1 MARTLAR
8 LITLM
13 ILISCVAE
21 TAAQDSVF
29 TLSPKMRVR
38 NLPFHFQEKV
48 PAGLPVIGLVLS
60 GGGARGLAQI
70 GVLRAL
76 EEAGIRPDLITGTSM
91 GSINGGLYAAGYLV
105 DELDSLARAAEWRD
119 ILSADFKGDRRELF
133 IDQKISAD
141 RAVLSLRLDG
151 FNPIL
156 PNSIND
162 GQKLSNYLTL
172 LALNAPLKIPYS
184 FDSLEIPFSAVCTDL
199 ETGEA
204 VILKQGSLS
213 LALRASASASF
224 LLAPVKVDSQL
235 LVDGGLV
242 ANTPVSIAK
251 DEGAEFVIAVNTTS
265 PLNSKELLELPW
277 MVADQVLS
285 IPMKKLDK
293 SQLLQADVIIEPEIS
308 FRATDFD
315 SLNAAL
321 RAGYEKGKEKLPAIR
336 AELMERLKATLI
348 SENAT
353 ILTNILPPADSAAGY
368 DFIASYAGRD
378 SVYAGEVL
386 FDLVR
391 FQQQVNADS
400 VYAGVR
406 VTGAGTEVVFHAVP
420 KPKITQVTILG
431 NTRLD
436 DLLQN
441 GVLASYIYT
450 DFCGAKGVR
459 IVKSIIREYKRRG
472 YSLAEADN
480 ADFDPATGIF
490 TVSVSEGII
499 DSLIIKGNTKTDQTV
514 ITREI
519 PLAQGS
525 YFNSEAMERGLRNL
539 RSTNLFENIVLYLER
554 SDNRNTVTVDVK
566 ERESGIL
573 RLGFKLADENTPR
586 VNMDI
591 RDENI
596 FGSGSEL
603 GGNFLVSPRDTRLR
617 IEHRSN
623 RVFNTFLTYNIN
635 AYYQS
640 QIVYTYKDSSLPN
653 NKGFEK
659 KRTGEYKQDFAGMA
673 LAVGTQVGRFANL
686 IAELRY
692 EQVRIRNIENS
703 VVTPYN
709 EPVFAIRISANLD
722 TQDKYPYPSQ
732 GVKLNA
738 YYESA
743 TSFLGAEVGYVK
755 FGGEYQGY
763 FSIARDHTV
772 GVGFRIGFADKTLPL
787 PFHFGLGGQS
797 QFFGM
802 REYEFRGRQ
811 LFTGSVEYRY
821 FLPFQIFFD
830 TYVSARYDLGSVWEQ
845 EEAIRFADL
854 RHGVGLTLSLSTP
867 IGPADFSV
875 GRSFL
880 INRGLLDNPLS
891 LGPVYFYFSIGYYY

>member
-1 MARTLAR
+1 MARILSR
-8 LITLM
+8 LLILM
-13 ILISCVAE
+13 IFLSCVAE

-29 TLSPKMRVR
+29 TLTPTMRYR
-38 NLPFHFQEKV
+38 NLPLQFKEKV
-48 PAGLPVIGLVLS
+48 PAGMPAIGLVLS

-70 GVLRAL
+70 GVLKAL
-76 EEAGIRPDLITGTSM
+76 EEYGIRPDLITGTSM

-105 DELDSLARAAEWRD
+105 EELDSVARAAEWRD
-119 ILSADFKGDRRELF
+119 ILSADFKGDRREFF
-133 IDQKISAD
+133 IDQKISSD

-151 FNPIL
+151 FKPIL

-242 ANTPVSIAK
+242 ANTPVSIAR
-251 DEGAEFVIAVNTTS
+251 DQGAEFIIAVNTTS
-265 PLNSKELLELPW
+265 PLNTKEMLELPW
-277 MVADQVLS
+277 MVADQVIS
-285 IPMKKLDK
+285 IPMRKLDK
-293 SQLLQADVIIEPEIS
+293 TQLELADFVIEPDVR

-315 SLNAAL
+315 SINTAV
-321 RAGYEKGKEKLPAIR
+321 RAGYDKGIEMLPAIHE
-336 AELMERLKATLI
+336 ALMKRLKVTLI
-348 SENAT
+348 SENSSV
-353 ILTNILPPADSAAGY
+353 LRNILPPADGAPGS

-378 SVYAGEVL
+378 SVLAGEIL

-400 VYAGVR
+400 VYADIR
-406 VTGAGTEVVFHAVP
+406 VTSSGTGVVFHAVP
-420 KPKITQVTILG
+420 KPRISQVTILG

-436 DLLQN
+436 DLLQD
-441 GVLASYIYT
+441 GVLADYIYT
-450 DFCGAKGVR
+450 EYCGAKGVR

-472 YSLAEADN
+472 YSLAEADH
-480 ADFDPATGIF
+480 AAFDPATGVF
-490 TVSVSEGII
+490 TVSISEGII
-499 DSLIIKGNTKTDQTV
+499 DSLIIKGNEKTDKTV

-519 PLAQGS
+519 PLSQGS

-539 RSTNLFENIVLYLER
+539 RATNLFENIVLYVER
-554 SDNRNTVTVDVK
+554 SDNRNTVTLDVK

-586 VNMDI
+586 VNLDI

-596 FGSGSEL
+596 FGSGTEL

-617 IEHRSN
+617 IEHRAN

-640 QIVYTYKDSSLPN
+640 QIVYTYKDSALKN
-653 NKGFEK
+653 DKGFEK

-686 IAELRY
+686 IAEVRY
-692 EQVRIRNIENS
+692 ELNRIRNIENG

-709 EPVFAIRISANLD
+709 EPVFALRVSANLD

-743 TSFLGAEVGYVK
+743 TSFLGADVGYVK

-763 FSIARDHTV
+763 FSFAKDHTI

-787 PFHFGLGGQS
+787 PQHFSLGGQP

-821 FLPFQIFFD
+821 FLPFQLFFD

-880 INRGLLDNPLS
+880 VNRGLLDNPLN
-891 LGPVYFYFSIGYYY
+891 LGPLYFYFSIGYYY